1 MSKNTVN
8 AQVEYLE
15 RERDII
21 PSFIY
26 LFIYFW
32 SLSTVLYF
40 FKAGDDSS
48 VFRILIHFLLFLPLN
63 MLFSVI
69 EYTDF
74 IDQYS
79 SLTEIFSSF
88 PEVAS

>member
-1 MSKNTVN
+1 MCITFIETAHECQSSLSARQACWNSLCMSKNTVN

-15 RERDII
+15 RERE
-21 PSFIY
+21 
-26 LFIYFW
+26 
-32 SLSTVLYF
+32 
-40 FKAGDDSS
+40 
-48 VFRILIHFLLFLPLN
+48 RIFLPLN
-63 MLFSVI
+63 MLSSVI

-74 IDQYS
+74 IDRYS